1 MTEIKMQVFEIIQD
15 IPDDK
20 LVTVIEVLKGLRAL
34 YAMPEI
40 QNEKKELIYGNA
52 FGIFSKYANP
62 DLIPIEEE
70 AWGMAVKDKYA
81 AH

>member
-1 MTEIKMQVFEIIQD
+1 MTEIKTKVFEIIQD

-20 LVTVIEVLKGLRAL
+20 LFTVIEVLKGLRAL
-34 YAMPEI
+34 YVMSEI
-40 QNEKKELIYGNA
+40 NETKEIIHDNA
-52 FGIFSKYANP
+52 FGIFSKYSNS
-62 DLIPIEEE
+62 DLVPIEKE